1 MKTRLLLLTALL
13 TLGVAG
19 TSGARD
25 RRHDHDNNPPGRA
38 GGAGTNWE
46 NPPGWRGGPGASLG
60 KAKWRDRGQT

>member
-46 NPPGWRGGPGASLG
+46 NPPGWRAAQARPRTGASG
-60 KAKWRDRGQT
+60 ATGDR